1 MNDSDLRLIRHN
13 TMALVHY
20 GFSREEALWMPLP
33 EVQDY
38 VLLINQQI
46 EEENEQLAARSAGAE
61 KPDAPTIS
69 DVFRGEIR

>member
-1 MNDSDLRLIRHN
+1 MSSSDLRLIRHN

-46 EEENEQLAARSAGAE
+46 EEENEQIASGRSMAE
-61 KPDAPTIS
+61 KPEAPTIS
-69 DVFRGEIR
+69 DVFRGEIH

>member
-1 MNDSDLRLIRHN
+1 MSSGYLRLIRHN

-46 EEENEQLAARSAGAE
+46 EEENEQVSASYHTAQ
-61 KPDAPTIS
+61 KPEAPTIS